1 MDYTEKSIRHVN
13 TYKGIIV
20 DVKTDLVQL
29 SNGAVTLR
37 EVVHHPGGVC
47 VAAVDDEGRIA
58 LVRQFRYPFG
68 AHLTE
73 LPAGKLEPGEDPLPA
88 AKRELSEE
96 TGLEADS
103 WQSLGE
109 LYTSPG
115 FSTEVLHIYLATG
128 LHQGAAHPDPNEFLD
143 ILRLPLAELLSQ
155 IEGGEIQDAKTV
167 AGALRAE
174 RLLRDSSHSP
184 NLRHPMPR

>member
-174 RLLRDSSHSP
+174 RLLRGD
-184 NLRHPMPR
+184 